1 MADSF
6 LILKFGITRI
16 FLISIGKDYCLVDT
30 SYPSE
35 YRKFVSAL
43 KKHKISPAQIKY
55 VFLTHHHTNHTG
67 FLNEIMN
74 ESGAKLIAHKDA
86 VPWLKLGINNPAMKP
101 TNKVVSFF
109 MQLNKFGGPPK
120 KNLPFNVTINDF

>member
-1 MADSF
+1 
-6 LILKFGITRI
+6 
-16 FLISIGKDYCLVDT
+16 
-30 SYPSE
+30 
-35 YRKFVSAL
+35 
-43 KKHKISPAQIKY
+43 
-55 VFLTHHHTNHTG
+55 
-67 FLNEIMN
+67 MN